1 MKPATRSAYII
12 IGTLAVY
19 ALLVATHRGELWT
32 FSIYPMFSQAGNP
45 WSRSLVRELPPE
57 VNSPEELPW
66 ASVAL
71 GEVPGISYPLDPRGI
86 SQNDVANYISK
97 TDTWS
102 PDRIRGLRSIFA
114 KNRTLS
120 SPLLIM
126 RVRGELVNDSV
137 AVQAIPVIAM
147 MPDTTYVNPSLTSN

>member
-19 ALLVATHRGELWT
+19 ALLVATHRGEFWP